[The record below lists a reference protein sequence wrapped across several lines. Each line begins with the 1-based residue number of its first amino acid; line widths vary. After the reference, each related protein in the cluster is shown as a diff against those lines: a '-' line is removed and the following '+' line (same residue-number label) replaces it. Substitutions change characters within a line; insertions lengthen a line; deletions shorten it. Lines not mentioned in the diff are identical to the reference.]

1 MMSRSGG
8 SPKYTSRARLWPVGL
23 SACRRSKAASLASIA
38 CASDARASLRKASVS
53 GSELGLI
60 ASRYLR
66 SGTLLLFLGSFL
78 FLGPAS
84 PGRAARILFKSKF
97 EGSLLLDKPY
107 DCGTSCWQDIK
118 GSDPATGYSWAPQIW
133 QGDGKLQLLAD
144 TPVTPDTVNSYVFN
158 DIQRVMGPRGEQTA
172 ALYSEIRKRG
182 GGATQ
187 APYLIAPST
196 TALQGDLYVS
206 YWIKLQPDL
215 LERLGSKSWRV
226 LFEWKT
232 NAQDRLITYIYT
244 DGLNRPYWDLK
255 ADNLSGSA
263 IRTFW
268 EVANHTAP
276 VPVGEWFKFEFFW
289 HRSSQRDGRVWQAIN
304 GQVVFD
310 HFGPLLGGS
319 DPIDRIML
327 TQVYA
332 GGTAPLYQWVDDIE
346 IWDGFPCGDGAPCG
360 TEMTA
365 PR

>member
-8 SPKYTSRARLWPVGL
+8 SPKCTNRARLSAVGL
-23 SACRRSKAASLASIA
+23 SACRRSKAASLASTA
-38 CASDARASLRKASVS
+38 RAKDARASLRKTPGRRIGAWPDCKHIFALRHAS
-53 GSELGLI
+53 
-60 ASRYLR
+60 
-66 SGTLLLFLGSFL
+66 SFPWILL

-84 PGRAARILFKSKF
+84 PSRAAKILFKSKF
-97 EGSLLLDKPY
+97 EGSLVLDKPY

-158 DIQRVMGPRGEQTA
+158 DIQRVTGPRGEQTA
-172 ALYSEIRKRG
+172 VLYSEVRKRG

-187 APYLIAPST
+187 TPYLIAPST

-215 LERLGSKSWRV
+215 LERLGPKSWRV

-268 EVANHTAP
+268 ETANHTAP

-310 HFGPLLGGS
+310 HFGPVLGGN

-332 GGTAPLYQWVDDIE
+332 GGTVPLYQWVDDVE
-346 IWDGFPCGDGAPCG
+346 IWDGFPCGDGTPCG
-360 TEMTA
+360 TQMTD